1 MRGLVAA
8 APEALRAHLTKVSAA
23 VLASRCAALTYD
35 PNRLHDPEHATAAA
49 LVGLARRVTA
59 LTEEITALDR
69 QIAPIVRKTAPRTS
83 ALFGV
88 GPDVAAQLLTTAGDN
103 PDRLHSEAA
112 LAHLCGAAP
121 IPASSGRVRRHRL
134 HRGGDRGANHALHTI
149 ALCRMRYDQQTQA
162 YVHRRITEGLS
173 KQEILRCLKR
183 YIVRDVYTALRADF
197 AALTP

>member
-1 MRGLVAA
+1 MVAT
-8 APEALRAHLTKVSAA
+8 PTVQRA
-23 VLASRCAALTYD
+23 
-35 PNRLHDPEHATAAA
+35 
-49 LVGLARRVTA
+49 
-59 LTEEITALDR
+59 
-69 QIAPIVRKTAPRTS
+69 APRTT

-121 IPASSGRVRRHRL
+121 IPASSGRVCRHRL

-149 ALCRMRYDQQTQA
+149 ALCRMRYDQRTRA
-162 YVHRRITEGLS
+162 YVHHRITEGLS

-183 YIVRDVYTALRADF
+183 YIVRDVYTTLLADF
-197 AALTP
+197 AALAT

>member
-1 MRGLVAA
+1 MLV
-8 APEALRAHLTKVSAA
+8 
-23 VLASRCAALTYD
+23 SRCTALTYD
-35 PNRLHDPEHATAAA
+35 PARLHEPEHATAAA

-59 LTEEITALDR
+59 LTEEITVLDR
-69 QIAPIVRKTAPRTS
+69 QVTPIVQSAAPRTT

-88 GPDVAAQLLTTAGDN
+88 GPEVAAQLLTTAGDN

-149 ALCRMRYDQQTQA
+149 ALCRTRYDPRTRA
-162 YVHRRITEGLS
+162 YLHRRIAEGLS

-197 AALTP
+197 AALTT

>member
-1 MRGLVAA
+1 M
-8 APEALRAHLTKVSAA
+8 T
-23 VLASRCAALTYD
+23 D
-35 PNRLHDPEHATAAA
+35 
-49 LVGLARRVTA
+49 
-59 LTEEITALDR
+59 EITTLDR
-69 QIAPIVRKTAPRTS
+69 QLAPLVRQAAPRTS

-88 GPDVAAQLLTTAGDN
+88 GTDVAAQLLTTAGDN
-103 PDRLHSEAA
+103 PDSLRSEAA

-149 ALCRMRYDQQTQA
+149 ELCRMRYDQRTQTYLQQ
-162 YVHRRITEGLS
+162 RISEDLS

-197 AALTP
+197 AALAP

>member
-8 APEALRAHLTKVSAA
+8 APEPLRAQLTKLSAA
-23 VLASRCAALTYD
+23 VLVTRCGALTYD
-35 PNRLHDPEHATAAA
+35 PTKLYNPEHATTAA

-59 LTEEITALDR
+59 LTEEITTLDR
-69 QIAPIVRKTAPRTS
+69 QMTPIVEKVAPRTT

-149 ALCRMRYDQQTQA
+149 ALCRMRYDQRTRA
-162 YVHRRITEGLS
+162 YIDRRTTEGLT
-173 KQEILRCLKR
+173 KPELLRCLKR
-183 YIVRDVYTALRADF
+183 YIVRDVYTALVADF
-197 AALTP
+197 NALTT